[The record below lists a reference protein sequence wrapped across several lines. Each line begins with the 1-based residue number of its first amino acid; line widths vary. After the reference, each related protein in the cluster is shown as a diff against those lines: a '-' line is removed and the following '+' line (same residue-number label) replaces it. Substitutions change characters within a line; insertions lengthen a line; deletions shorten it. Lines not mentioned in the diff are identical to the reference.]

1 MPSAV
6 YLPPYKAVQ
15 LLPDSV
21 SEQQKDS
28 IIQAHLAPRP
38 VGYNQRVDTL
48 TTFGLKATSHK
59 SIGEMSFIDES
70 YFAHSKYFHPELG
83 TDHRGVAGDPM
94 PYSPASDDLITGLIV
109 GGFLLFMLALS
120 SNLRFFAEQLR
131 NFFYVPKGPTT
142 DASPTYETRFQLFM
156 VALTSLLLAILYYF
170 YANTDTSSSFLL
182 PGGLMLGVYVAIFL
196 GYYALK
202 FLLYGVVNTTFF
214 GSKKNLQHIH
224 SFLFLTSLAGALLF
238 PLVLLVVYFGV
249 TVQTATVYIA
259 VLFVFVKLLQAYKSY
274 IIFFKSFGGIL
285 QLFLYFCTLEVMPVL
300 MLLGAIEL
308 TGMYLKVNF

>member
-1 MPSAV
+1 MPQAV
-6 YLPPYKAVQ
+6 YLPPYKAVK
-15 LLPDSV
+15 LLPDSA

-28 IIQAHLAPRP
+28 VIQAHLAPRQ

-48 TTFGLKATSHK
+48 TCFGLKEVRHK
-59 SIGEMSFIDES
+59 SIKDMSFMDES
-70 YFAHSKYFHPELG
+70 YFAGSKYFHPELG
-83 TDHRGVAGDPM
+83 VDHSGVAGDPM
-94 PYSPASDDLITGLIV
+94 PYSPASDNLITGLIV
-109 GGFLLFMLALS
+109 GSFLLFMLALS
-120 SNLRFFAEQLR
+120 SNLHFFAEQLR

-142 DASPTYETRFQLFM
+142 DTSPTYETRFQLFM
-156 VALTSLLLAILYYF
+156 VVLTSLLLAILYYF
-170 YANTDTSSSFLL
+170 YANTGSASTFLL
-182 PGGLMLGVYVAIFL
+182 PGELMLGVYVAIFL
-196 GYYALK
+196 GYYVLK

-214 GSKKNLQHIH
+214 GSKKNLQYLH
-224 SFLFLTSLAGALLF
+224 SYLFLTSVAGALLF

-249 TVQTATVYIA
+249 TVQTAIVYIA

-300 MLLGAIEL
+300 MLFGAIEL